1 MSMTE
6 TRQSPVDPGN
16 QARRVVGGIVIVLL
30 VLAGWGARS
39 VAVDGSESALVRW
52 LPWMQRTS
60 ITLYFADPALPGLV
74 PISRFLPESDT
85 PAEEIVTELLKGPQ
99 EGLGLVPLIPSDTV
113 LRHADLQQGLLSV
126 DLSGVPAGF
135 GDPDVVESIRLSLT
149 SWSDVEQLD
158 VTLNGEPM
166 DFASQAG
173 HRLFYWNP
181 SKDMLVAQPASATD
195 PVEVLS
201 EYLAG
206 SSDPDLFGLPSD
218 IQVLEFDL
226 NTQNGLLTL
235 DFTYLPSLRTFA
247 LDNPDGM
254 RRVLEGL
261 IATMTTTFPE
271 VDGVYLD
278 FEGQAM
284 LGLGQCADLLRSL
297 QLPPD
302 VLNDERL
309 LIRPAA

>member
-1 MSMTE
+1 MSVTKTQQNPAE
-6 TRQSPVDPGN
+6 PATHT
-16 QARRVVGGIVIVLL
+16 RRVVAWVVVVLL

-39 VAVDGSESALVRW
+39 AAVDGSENALISW

-60 ITLYFADPALPGLV
+60 ITLYFTDPTVDGLV
-74 PISRFLPESDT
+74 PISRLMPASDT
-85 PAEEIVTELLKGPQ
+85 PAEEIVAELLKGPK
-99 EGLGLVPLIPSDTV
+99 EGLGLVALIPPDTV
-113 LRHADLQQGLLSV
+113 LRSATLQNGLLSV
-126 DLSGVPAGF
+126 NLSGDPARF
-135 GDPDVVESIRLSLT
+135 RSPDVAESIRLSLT
-149 SWSDVEQLD
+149 SWSAVEEVD
-158 VTLNGEPM
+158 FKVNGRPV
-166 DFASQAG
+166 DLSSNTS

-181 SKDMLVAQPASATD
+181 SRDMLVAQPAAATD
-195 PVEVLS
+195 PREVLV

-218 IQVLEFDL
+218 IQIVGFDL
-226 NTQNGLLTL
+226 NAQNGLLTL
-235 DFTYLPSLRTFA
+235 DFTFLPSLRTFA
-247 LDNPDGM
+247 LDNPEGM

-284 LGLGQCADLLRSL
+284 LGLGHCADLLRSL

-309 LIRPAA
+309 LVRSSA